1 MNPTTDNAPSPDPSR
16 DPSRGSGTP
25 ADLPGPLAFQ
35 LVLLRR
41 MADHQPALVEDAL
54 RQLGVSRAQMREA
67 NRRWQ
72 ARMHS
77 PRARAGVQ
85 PYRALL
91 GTPGTVTT
99 RRIGDLTCEAL
110 AWPVPL
116 WPDLRFEVLTAP
128 GGGVWNAWLVRAPGA
143 PAPDLRTTADL
154 APWSCTVDEVARAFA
169 PARPLEGSAPTR
181 WRLAC
186 TAPDP
191 DGAPQHV
198 VAEFTWGLY
207 QRRGDGTEETGT
219 GATEPAP
226 HQT

>member
-1 MNPTTDNAPSPDPSR
+1 MNPTRDHDSPG
-16 DPSRGSGTP
+16 GSGAS

-41 MADHQPALVEDAL
+41 MADHQPGLVEDAL
-54 RQLGVSRAQMREA
+54 RQLGVTRAQLREA

-91 GTPGTVTT
+91 GAPEAAAT

-110 AWPVPL
+110 SWPVPL
-116 WPDLRFEVLTAP
+116 WPDLRFEVLSAP

-143 PAPDLRTTADL
+143 SGPELRTTADL
-154 APWSCTVDEVARAFA
+154 TPWSCTVDEVARAFA
-169 PARPLEGSAPTR
+169 PARPMEGSAPTR
-181 WRLAC
+181 WRLSC
-186 TAPDP
+186 TAPGP
-191 DGAPQHV
+191 TGEREPV
-198 VAEFTWGLY
+198 IAEFTWGLY
-207 QRRGDGTEETGT
+207 QRRVE
-219 GATEPAP
+219 
-226 HQT
+226 